1 MRRFVYLLLLVI
13 FVGASAS
20 CISASTDC
28 ERWFVAYRRELAHSR
43 QVQRIAAAKRRAKLY
58 VQHKIAPPKPK
69 LVPAVAR
76 GPRMTRPQT
85 LHHINLACGVL
96 PDGGGDEPL
105 VAEETP
111 GPFHSALPL
120 EDGLDLQPV
129 DLGEM
134 VASNDVP
141 PPPSYAGVSP
151 ETPGGPSVY
160 NPGFG
165 GGGGAAPG
173 GPGKGVTAPPG
184 NGGSPTGPGSPGG
197 PGSPSGPGSPIGPGS
212 PGGPGS
218 PSGPGSPIG
227 PGSPGGPGS
236 PSGPG
241 SPGGPGSP
249 SGPPPPI
256 SVVPEPSSYLLVLTG
271 MVGAAGA
278 IRRRF
283 KV

>member
-43 QVQRIAAAKRRAKLY
+43 QVQRLAAAKRRAKLY
-58 VQHKIAPPKPK
+58 AQHKIAPAKPK

-105 VAEETP
+105 VTEETP

-120 EDGLDLQPV
+120 NDGLDLQSV

-141 PPPSYAGVSP
+141 PPPSYEGVSP
-151 ETPGGPSVY
+151 ESPTLGGPSVY
-160 NPGFG
+160 TPGFG
-165 GGGGAAPG
+165 GGGGT
-173 GPGKGVTAPPG
+173 PGKGVSAPPPG
-184 NGGSPTGPGSPGG
+184 N
-197 PGSPSGPGSPIGPGS
+197 PGSPSGPGAPGNPGNPGN
-212 PGGPGS
+212 PGGPGN
-218 PSGPGSPIG
+218 PGN
-227 PGSPGGPGS
+227 PGNPGGPGT
-236 PSGPG
+236 PTIP
-241 SPGGPGSP
+241 
-249 SGPPPPI
+249 
-256 SVVPEPSSYLLVLTG
+256 VVPEPSSYVLVLTG
-271 MVGAAGA
+271 VVGAAGA

-283 KV
+283 KA